1 MDDAGFSV
9 LSRPSLHHMEEVIVV
24 ENEELGKFWET
35 KKVLFVELL
44 MWEEDRGSARQKPE
58 QEDCG

>member
-1 MDDAGFSV
+1 MDDGGFSV
-9 LSRPSLHHMEEVIVV
+9 LSRPSLHHIEEIIVV

-44 MWEEDRGSARQKPE
+44 MWEEDRGRARQRRE
-58 QEDCG
+58 LGD